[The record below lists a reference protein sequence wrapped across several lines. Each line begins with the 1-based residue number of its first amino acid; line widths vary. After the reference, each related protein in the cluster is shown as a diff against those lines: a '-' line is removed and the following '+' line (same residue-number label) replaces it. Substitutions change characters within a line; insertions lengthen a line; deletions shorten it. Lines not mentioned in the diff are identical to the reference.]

1 MSYTINKTDGTI
13 LTEIVDGTINQ
24 IATDLTLVGKNAS
37 SYGELFNENF
47 VHILEN
53 FANTSQPNNP
63 IQGQLW
69 YDTSEGR
76 LKVYDGNG
84 FKVSG
89 GTIVSTTPPSSYAQ
103 GDIWLDSFRQQMYFK
118 IDSSTS
124 VLAGPVYTQQQGI
137 TGFQS
142 IDIID
147 TNNINHT
154 VLFLYVAR
162 TLLGIFSK
170 DAFTPRESIP
180 GFTGAITIGF
190 TASSWSGVSFK
201 VPNSQSLALIGDG
214 GVVRTAE
221 TFVSA
226 IDDSSTVGQITIN
239 NEVPLVLGNSQA
251 TEIAV
256 SNAIFAINS
265 NKLNQNFEVNSLSNS
280 GFEPSIHITAADRR
294 VGLYT
299 DLPTAMLDVNG
310 DARIRGDLLVEG
322 ATTTINTVN
331 LAIKDLLVELGKVET
346 PTNSTANGGG
356 ISVQAGLDGD
366 KLLTWIS
373 GTGADGEGSWTS
385 TENVNLNAG
394 KTYNISNSLVL
405 DINSVYSAFA
415 PNLQSVG
422 TLNSLQVNSLNI
434 NQGVDIN
441 HQVISYLN
449 AGQSNGTIVLKPKGA
464 GTVDLSDKRIS
475 SLANPTDNADA
486 VNLQTL
492 VGTAISLPLGLS
504 VKRGVLTDS
513 QIGTNILQFVFP
525 PEEHGEGTI
534 CRVWELDSSSVLIYT
549 LSGSTWGYT
558 P

>member
-118 IDSSTS
+118 IDSSTNI
-124 VLAGPVYTQQQGI
+124 LAGPVYTQQQGI

-142 IDIID
+142 IDVID

-170 DAFTPRESIP
+170 DAFTPSQPIP
-180 GFTGAITIGF
+180 GFAGAITIGF
-190 TASSWSGVSFK
+190 TASSWSGVEFK

-214 GVVRTAE
+214 GVVLGASA
-221 TFVSA
+221 FVSA
-226 IDDSSTVGQITIN
+226 IDDSSTTGQLSIN
-239 NEVPLVLGNSQA
+239 NSVPLVLGTGQA

-256 SNAIFAINS
+256 SNALLAINS
-265 NKLNQNFEVNSLSNS
+265 NKLNQNFEINSLSNS
-280 GFEPSIHITAADRR
+280 GFEPSFHITAADRMI
-294 VGLYT
+294 GLYT
-299 DLPTAMLDVNG
+299 DTPTAMLDVNG
-310 DARIRGDLLVEG
+310 NARIRGNLLVEG
-322 ATTTINTVN
+322 ETTTINTIN

-346 PTNSTANGGG
+346 PTNSTATGGG
-356 ISVQAGLDGD
+356 ISVQAGLDGN
-366 KLLTWIS
+366 KLLTWVT
-373 GTGADGEGSWTS
+373 GTGADGLGSWTS
-385 TENVNLNAG
+385 SENINLNTG

-405 DINSVYSAFA
+405 DINTVYSAFA

-422 TLNSLQVNSLNI
+422 TLTGLQVNSLNI
-434 NQGVDIN
+434 AQGVDIN
-441 HQVISYLN
+441 TQVISYLN
-449 AGQSNGTIVLKPKGA
+449 AGQSNGSIVLKPKGA
-464 GTVDLSDKRIS
+464 GTVDLSNKKIS
-475 SLANPTDNADA
+475 SLADPTDSADA
-486 VNLQTL
+486 VNFQTL
-492 VGTAISLPLGLS
+492 IGVAVSLPLGLS
-504 VKRGVLTDS
+504 VNRGILSES

-534 CRVWELDSSSVLIYT
+534 CRVWDLDSSSVLVYT

>member
-13 LTEIVDGTINQ
+13 LTEIVDGTIDQ
-24 IATDLTLVGKNAS
+24 LATDLTLVGKNAS

-76 LKVYDGNG
+76 LKVYDGSG

-118 IDSSTS
+118 IDNSTS
-124 VLAGPVYTQQQGI
+124 ILAGPVYTQQQGI

-142 IDIID
+142 VDIID

-170 DAFTPRESIP
+170 DQFTPAESIS
-180 GFTGAITIGF
+180 GFTGDITIGF
-190 TASSWSGVSFK
+190 TASSWSGISFK
-201 VPNSQSLALIGDG
+201 VPSSQSLALIGDG
-214 GVVRTAE
+214 GAVLEASA
-221 TFVSA
+221 FVSA
-226 IDDSSTVGQITIN
+226 IDDSSTTGQLTIN
-239 NEVPLVLGNSQA
+239 NAVPLVLGTGQA

-256 SNAIFAINS
+256 SNSLLAINS
-265 NKLNQNFEVNSLSNS
+265 NKLNQNFEINSLSNS
-280 GFEPSIHITAADRR
+280 GFEPSIHITTADRM
-294 VGLYT
+294 VGIYT
-299 DLPTAMLDVNG
+299 DIPTAMLDVNG
-310 DARIRGDLLVEG
+310 NARIRGDLLVEG
-322 ATTTINTVN
+322 ETTTVNTLN
-331 LAIKDLLVELGKVET
+331 LAIKDLLIEIGKVDT
-346 PTNSTANGGG
+346 PTNSTATGGG
-356 ISVQAGLDGD
+356 ISLQAGLDGD

-385 TENVNLNAG
+385 TENINLNTG

-405 DINSVYSAFA
+405 DVNTVYSAFA
-415 PNLQSVG
+415 PNLQSIG
-422 TLNSLQVNSLNI
+422 TLTALQVNSLRI
-434 NQGVDIN
+434 EQGVDVN
-441 HQVISYLN
+441 QQVISYLN
-449 AGQSNGTIVLKPKGA
+449 AGQANGSIVLKPKGT
-464 GTVDLSDKRIS
+464 GTVDLSNKKIS
-475 SLANPTDNADA
+475 NLADPSDAADA

-492 VGTAISLPLGLS
+492 TDTATSLPLGLS
-504 VKRGVLTDS
+504 VSRGILTES

-525 PEEHGEGTI
+525 SEEHIDGTI
-534 CRVWELDSSSVLIYT
+534 CRVWDLDSSSVLIYT